1 MKGDNRRPI
10 SSYRYELGARDD
22 LRCFFRNSWSWSP
35 TSRVGV
41 FLPANQS
48 ETSCGDKPSI
58 LASSERRPNFLSAQ
72 SLSSVINLVD
82 SFDAILLYAI
92 SGEFYLW

>member
-1 MKGDNRRPI
+1 MNWGHETTSAAFSGIP
-10 SSYRYELGARDD
+10 EAGAR
-22 LRCFFRNSWSWSP
+22 RQESGFFCRRTNP
-35 TSRVGV
+35 KQ
-41 FLPANQS
+41 AA
-48 ETSCGDKPSI
+48 EIKPSI

-92 SGEFYLW
+92 SGEFYL